1 MTAARN
7 PKDSDINKQRNREP
21 GVVRGQQRRWEMTRT
36 IALFLA
42 CMFAVSLMGCSA
54 HDHAVDSFLQG
65 Q

>member
-1 MTAARN
+1 
-7 PKDSDINKQRNREP
+7 
-21 GVVRGQQRRWEMTRT
+21 MTRT